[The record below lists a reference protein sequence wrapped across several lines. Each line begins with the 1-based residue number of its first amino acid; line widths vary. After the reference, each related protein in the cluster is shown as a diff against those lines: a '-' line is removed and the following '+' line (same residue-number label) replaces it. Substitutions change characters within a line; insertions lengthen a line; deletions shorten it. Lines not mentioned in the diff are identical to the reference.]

1 MAEKQSINA
10 IKKSLPAV
18 VSISI
23 SKQLPA
29 KENPFGTAAFG
40 LSRPA
45 LLAKSSKKVKIG
57 GGSGFIVDSSGI
69 ILTNRHVV
77 EDHKAEYAAVLND
90 GSKYPAQVIAR
101 DPINDVAVLKIA
113 AQNLP
118 VIEMADSSNL
128 NLGQTAIAIGNV
140 LGIFKNTVSIGVVSG
155 LSRNIQAGSS
165 LTGEITM
172 LRGLIQTDAAIN
184 PGNSGGPLINSEGRV
199 IGINAATIMAA
210 ENIGFALPIN
220 VAKKDLE
227 EVKQYGRIR
236 QPFLGVRYVSVN
248 KGLQEQFALPTHKG
262 AWLVSEPDPDG
273 RNGQAITPGSPAH
286 RAGLKEGDIV
296 TTLASEEIS
305 EQNPLNAILGK
316 FKANDKIE
324 LTILRDS
331 KPILFKIILD
341 EKF

>member
-1 MAEKQSINA
+1 MAEKQSISA
-10 IKKSLPAV
+10 IKKALPAV

-29 KENPFGTAAFG
+29 KENPFGTATFG
-40 LSRPA
+40 ASKSALS
-45 LLAKSSKKVKIG
+45 LKKNKKIKIG
-57 GGSGFIVDSSGI
+57 GGSGFIIDGSGI

-77 EDHKAEYAAVLND
+77 EDLKAEYAVALND
-90 GSKYPAQVIAR
+90 GTKHPAQVLAR
-101 DPINDVAVLKIA
+101 DPINDIAILKIVA
-113 AQNLP
+113 ENLP
-118 VIEMADSSNL
+118 VIEMADSSKL
-128 NLGQTAIAIGNV
+128 DLGQTAIAIGNV

-184 PGNSGGPLINSEGRV
+184 PGNSGGPLIDSSGRV

-220 VAKKDLE
+220 VAKRNLE

-248 KGLQEQFALPTHKG
+248 KALQKQFALPTDKG
-262 AWLVSEPDPDG
+262 AWLISEPDPDG
-273 RNGQAITPGSPAH
+273 RNGQAVTLGSPAH
-286 RAGLKEGDIV
+286 KAGLREGDIV
-296 TTLASEEIS
+296 LTLASEEIS
-305 EQNPLNAILGK
+305 EQNPLNVILDR
-316 FKANDKIE
+316 FEANDKIE
-324 LTILRDS
+324 ITALRDS
-331 KPILFKIILD
+331 KPISFKIILD
-341 EKF
+341 EKL